1 MESRVTVYIGDVVD
15 NLPPPSGYVPFFNQK
30 ECDRVEEK
38 EQKETKGHLNLK
50 VDSQEAAGKSLV
62 PSEVEVTRG
71 C

>member
-1 MESRVTVYIGDVVD
+1 MYLSLIRKSVT
-15 NLPPPSGYVPFFNQK
+15 

-38 EQKETKGHLNLK
+38 EQKETKGRLNLK

-62 PSEVEVTRG
+62 PSEVEVIRG